1 MRWKSRKLRLAVW
14 LLPPLAAALV
24 GGGSAWRSWQL
35 ERRVERTLISLE
47 QRSDA
52 PLDAELIHDIED
64 NSRYASELRF
74 FRGVQAL
81 RAGQAGAAL
90 HAFGGLKLDGRIRV
104 PLLLQVGEALY
115 KSGHLS
121 DAQNI
126 FLQVEFEKPEL
137 AVVHHWLATV
147 YHELGAM
154 HAAFAELEK
163 LAELEPQGYVAY
175 RLMGMMDQQDF
186 ARDQDAVENYRA
198 ALARNPPPDQLPAIR
213 IGLADSLIGVNDFAG
228 ALEALEPAAEDA
240 TVLALRA
247 ECRWSMGE
255 TDVGR
260 ALLEQAR
267 ALSPKARRVLLLS
280 GRMALQAD
288 GEGREAVEA
297 FQSLLDRDPHDVQA
311 RYQLSIAYQR
321 LGDKAAAAAELDR
334 MNESKALRE
343 KLAALYDQAMQ
354 RSTDPEVRDEL
365 ADLCGKL
372 GKPDL
377 ARIWKRAAEQL
388 RQGHRPSASTR

>member
-1 MRWKSRKLRLAVW
+1 MRGRSRKLKLAIW
-14 LLPPLAAALV
+14 LLPLLAAASA
-24 GGGSAWRSWQL
+24 GGGWAWRSWQL
-35 ERRVERTLISLE
+35 ERRVERALIALQ
-47 QRSDA
+47 QRGNA
-52 PLDAELIHDIED
+52 PLDAKLIQAIQD

-74 FRGVQAL
+74 FRGVQAS
-81 RAGQAGAAL
+81 RAGQFGAAL
-90 HAFGGLKLDGRIRV
+90 QAFGGLKLDGRIRI

-115 KSGHLS
+115 KSGRLS
-121 DAQNI
+121 DAQNV

-137 AVVHHWLATV
+137 ALVHHWLATV
-147 YHELGAM
+147 FHDLGAM
-154 HAAFAELEK
+154 HASFAQLEK
-163 LAELEPQGYVAY
+163 LAELEPEGYVAY
-175 RLMGMMDQQDF
+175 RLMGLMNQQDF
-186 ARDQDAVENYRA
+186 GRDQDAVENYRA

-213 IGLADSLIGVNDFAG
+213 VGLAESLIGVNDFAG

-255 TDVGR
+255 TDAGWK
-260 ALLEQAR
+260 LLEQAR
-267 ALSPKARRVLLLS
+267 ALSPQARVVLLLS

-288 GEGREAVEA
+288 GNVREAVES
-297 FQSLLDRDPHDVQA
+297 FQTLVDRDPHDVQA
-311 RYQLSIAYQR
+311 RYQLSLAYQR

-365 ADLCGKL
+365 ADLCRKL
-372 GKPDL
+372 GKPEL
-377 ARIWKRAAEQL
+377 ARIWGRAAEQL
-388 RQGHRPSASTR
+388 RQGQRTRSSPP